1 MNKTFNINLGGYP
14 FTIDEDAF
22 AELDQYLISLNTYF
36 GDSEGCDEIVGD
48 IENRIAE
55 LFKEKLKK
63 RKIVNLK
70 DVQQVMDMMGRPE
83 QFDDMNTTNSS
94 NNSQKA
100 FDIKTGK
107 RLFRDPEDQVIS
119 GVCSGLSAYLGIQD
133 PVWMRLAFV
142 VLVFGAGVSIV
153 PYIVLWMV
161 VPEAQTAGDRLSM
174 RGEAANVSN
183 IAKTVEEEMQNLGK
197 KITQFSEGFKRKKQ

>member
-22 AELDQYLISLNTYF
+22 AELDQYLTSLNTYF

-70 DVQQVMDMMGRPE
+70 NVQQVMDMMGRPE
-83 QFDDMNTTNSS
+83 QFDDMNTTNASS
-94 NNSQKA
+94 NSQKA

-133 PVWMRLAFV
+133 PVWIRLAFV

-197 KITQFSEGFKRKKQ
+197 KITQFSEGFKWKK